1 LCVRSI
7 HNYIHDH
14 QNVDNSTQSDANES
28 YVPQPVSGQ
37 EDIELALRLSE
48 MSEEEAFQFAMK
60 ESTSPR
66 ITGICTYIYVY
77 ICIYI

>member
-1 LCVRSI
+1 LRKITEDSEREYLERMILSSVTDDSQFADKSPRS
-7 HNYIHDH
+7 DL
-14 QNVDNSTQSDANES
+14 
-28 YVPQPVSGQ
+28 PQPDQPGSGQ

-66 ITGICTYIYVY
+66 NTGEG
-77 ICIYI
+77 

>member
-1 LCVRSI
+1 LRKITEDSEREYLERMILSSVTDDS
-7 HNYIHDH
+7 
-14 QNVDNSTQSDANES
+14 QFADNSPRSDL
-28 YVPQPVSGQ
+28 PQPDQPGSGQ

-66 ITGICTYIYVY
+66 NTGEG
-77 ICIYI
+77 